1 MLAAY
6 FFFFFF
12 LSDITGEVLP
22 NKFYYKLDDAV
33 HMNSE

>member
-6 FFFFFF
+6 FFFFF
-12 LSDITGEVLP
+12 LSDITEEVLP